1 MTLERN
7 QRNRQEEEWSIP
19 ASVGGRGEDILVGQE
34 SPHRTP
40 PMPAPSE
47 DRFFMDWSSLGSGS
61 PHVRMSPQSV
71 PVRETGPDINQ
82 PANQT
87 TQPGTEPTQIG
98 VMENALQE
106 DTIVSP
112 PRT

>member
-1 MTLERN
+1 ML
-7 QRNRQEEEWSIP
+7 EEE
-19 ASVGGRGEDILVGQE
+19 VKTLQQGENHHIGF
-34 SPHRTP
+34 PPTP
-40 PMPAPSE
+40 VPSE
-47 DRFFMDWSSLGSGS
+47 DRFFTEWSSLGS
-61 PHVRMSPQSV
+61 PHVRMPPQSV
-71 PVRETGPDINQ
+71 LVRETGPDINQ

-87 TQPGTEPTQIG
+87 TQPRSVPTQIG